1 MGADPGGPRRLSA
14 RRAQGRAQDAHELG
28 REGERL
34 AARHLAAQGY
44 RVVGRGF
51 RTRRGELDLVCRR
64 GDRLLVVE
72 VKTRRSDRWGT
83 PADAVNAGK
92 WRRLRAAAAEYRTWT
107 GWRGELGFAIV
118 AITMTAEGPRVE
130 LLEDQA

>member
-14 RRAQGRAQDAHELG
+14 RRAQEAHELG

-34 AARHLAAQGY
+34 AARHLAAHGY

-64 GDRLLVVE
+64 GDRMLVVE

-83 PADAVNAGK
+83 PAEAVDARK

-118 AITMTAEGPRVE
+118 AVTMTPGGPDIE
-130 LLEDQA
+130 LLEDPEAP